1 MSTISLRVEKQ
12 LHDLIEDVA
21 HKRGQD
27 ISSFVRLTLKEK
39 LARLNQL
46 SEDERVALGLKER
59 KED

>member
-21 HKRGQD
+21 RKRGQD
-27 ISSFVRLTLKEK
+27 ISSFVRVTLKEK

-46 SEDERVALGLKER
+46 SEDERAALGLKER
-59 KED
+59 AR